1 MNERP
6 FRLDVPGSG
15 SVGAVAM
22 GHAEPDAVYVFAHG
36 AGADMNQ
43 PFMRR
48 AAAGLDERRI
58 ATLRF
63 QFPYAEAR
71 KRRVDGPAVSQAT
84 VRAAVAQAHQLWPC
98 TPLFAGGKSFGGRM
112 TSQAQAR
119 APLAGVLGL
128 IFLGFPLHPAGRPSL
143 DRAPH
148 LFDIAVPML
157 FVQGTR
163 DALAEVAQREA
174 LGRQLGDA
182 ATRADIDGADHSFS
196 VSKRSGR
203 TDEEALEEALDW
215 MLVWTQAVL
224 CGSTSAV
231 AGDMAAAT
239 R

>member
-128 IFLGFPLHPAGRPSL
+128 IFLGFPLHPACRPSL

-148 LFDIAVPML
+148 LSDLAVPIL

-174 LGRQLGDA
+174 LGQDLP
-182 ATRADIDGADHSFS
+182 
-196 VSKRSGR
+196 
-203 TDEEALEEALDW
+203 
-215 MLVWTQAVL
+215 
-224 CGSTSAV
+224 AV
-231 AGDMAAAT
+231 ASGVLLAALSPSGVGVMPPETRFVQQSRERSVMRTKVNGDSFAAKHPA
-239 R
+239 